1 MATSA
6 QRSNN
11 RAHRSDKGKKRKIL
25 TGWEETIDSSNL
37 GDCKQIQKR
46 LEKLLKRANQRVA
59 SLEAEAKRKGFTYNG
74 VDAVKCSLGCGNTF
88 DPEDEYCGVCEKCTE
103 DEENVCIEC
112 LNTCNECGD
121 TACDECTTWCESC
134 EKYACDDGC
143 SDICCDCDE
152 RFCTQCLKDAING
165 YCCEGCADRRLSH
178 RY

>member
-11 RAHRSDKGKKRKIL
+11 RAHRSHKGKKRKIL
-25 TGWEETIDSSNL
+25 TGWDETIDSSNL

-103 DEENVCIEC
+103 ENLCIEC
-112 LNTCNECGD
+112 LNACNECGD
-121 TACDECTTWCESC
+121 TACHACITWCESC
-134 EKYACDDGC
+134 EKYACDDGVC

-152 RFCTQCLKDAING
+152 KFCTRCLKDAING
-165 YCCEGCADRRLSH
+165 YCCEACADRRL
-178 RY
+178 RYRH

>member
-11 RAHRSDKGKKRKIL
+11 RAHTNDKKGKKRKIR
-25 TGWEETIDSSNL
+25 TGWDETIDFSNL

-74 VDAVKCSLGCGNTF
+74 VDAVKCSLGCGNKF

-103 DEENVCIEC
+103 ENLCIEC
-112 LNTCNECGD
+112 LNACNECGD
-121 TACDECTTWCESC
+121 TACHACITWCESC
-134 EKYACDDGC
+134 EKYACDDGVC

-152 RFCTQCLKDAING
+152 KFCTQCLKDAING
-165 YCCEGCADRRLSH
+165 YCCEACADRRL
-178 RY
+178 RYRH